1 MDRNLIV
8 AIVLMTAIFLGWEAL
23 VMAPQRAAI
32 EEAQREAAAAAAEAQ
47 LNTPGDL
54 SSDFV
59 SPVAGV
65 DASLSRDDA
74 LDAGPG
80 RIPIETPE
88 VIGSLNLRGA
98 TLDDLSLKNYRVTT
112 DPSSAM
118 VHVLSPRQ
126 TQTATYLRSGL
137 IVDGRSDDS
146 VVWSAP
152 EGAKLTPETPVTLTR
167 QAGDVTHQLTISV
180 DDKFMFTT
188 EHQVV
193 NSGDDPAALL
203 PYGFAVQKGIP
214 DDLQNFMILFEGP
227 LGVVGGELQA
237 RKYKKLDKPKNAI
250 EESGVG
256 GWAGVTDKYWL
267 AAAIP
272 PQTESFE
279 LKLTKVE
286 NARTPTYRSSYQL
299 DGFILEPGQQATV
312 TSHLFA
318 GAKVVET
325 LQAYEKD
332 LGITDFDKAVDWGF
346 LFFLTRP
353 IFQTMH
359 FFAILTGNYGVAI
372 LLLTLVVKALLFPL
386 ANASYVSMAGMRK
399 IAPEMKR
406 LQDRYKDDR
415 VKQQQEV
422 MALYKKHKINPAAG
436 CLPVLLQMPIFYAL
450 YKVLF
455 TTIEIRHEGF
465 LYIRDLAEQDPTNIF
480 NLFGLLPFDPTV
492 LPLLGPF
499 LGIGILPLLMGA
511 AMWVQTKLNPPPTDP
526 VQAQVFGFLP
536 LIFIFIFAPF
546 AAGLV
551 LYWFWNTFLGVVQQY
566 VIMKRAGAD
575 VDLIG
580 NIKDTFKRKPS
591 TDTKP
596 AE

>member
-1 MDRNLIV
+1 MDRNIV
-8 AIVLMTAIFLGWEAL
+8 VAMGLAVLIFLGWDTL
-23 VMAPQRAAI
+23 VIGPQRAAL
-32 EEAQREAAAAAAEAQ
+32 EEAQREAAAAAAETQASAA
-47 LNTPGDL
+47 GDL
-54 SSDFV
+54 SADFV
-59 SPVAGV
+59 SPATV

-88 VIGSLNLRGA
+88 VIGSFNLRGA

-112 DPSSAM
+112 DPNSAM

-137 IVDGRSDDS
+137 IVDGRSDDG

-152 EGAKLTPETPVTLTR
+152 EGARLTPETPVTLTR
-167 QAGDVTHQLTISV
+167 ESGSVAHELTISV
-180 DDKFMFTT
+180 DDQFMFTT
-188 EHQVV
+188 EHRVV

-214 DDLQNFMILFEGP
+214 DDLKNFMILFEGP
-227 LGVVGGELQA
+227 LGVVDGELQA
-237 RKYKKLDKPKNAI
+237 RKYKKLDKPQNAI

-256 GWAGVTDKYWL
+256 GWAGITDKYWL
-267 AAAIP
+267 AAAVP
-272 PQTESFE
+272 PQSESFE
-279 LKLTKVE
+279 LRLTKVD
-286 NARTPTYRSSYQL
+286 NARIPTYRSSYQL

-325 LQAYEKD
+325 LQAYESE

-353 IFQTMH
+353 IFHTMH
-359 FFAILTGNYGVAI
+359 FFAVLTGNYGVAI

-399 IAPEMKR
+399 VAPEMKR
-406 LQDRYKDDR
+406 LQERYKDDR

-436 CLPVLLQMPIFYAL
+436 CLPVLLQMPIFFAL

-465 LYIRDLAEQDPTNIF
+465 LYIRDLAEQDPTTIF
-480 NLFGLLPFDPTV
+480 NLFGLLPYDPTA
-492 LPLLGPF
+492 LPMVGAF

-511 AMWVQTKLNPPPTDP
+511 AMWVQTKLNPPPADP
-526 VQAQVFGFLP
+526 VQAQVFAFLP
-536 LIFIFIFAPF
+536 VIFIFIFAPF

-575 VDLIG
+575 VDLVG
-580 NIKDTFKRKPS
+580 NIKDTFKRKPAA
-591 TDTKP
+591 DTKP